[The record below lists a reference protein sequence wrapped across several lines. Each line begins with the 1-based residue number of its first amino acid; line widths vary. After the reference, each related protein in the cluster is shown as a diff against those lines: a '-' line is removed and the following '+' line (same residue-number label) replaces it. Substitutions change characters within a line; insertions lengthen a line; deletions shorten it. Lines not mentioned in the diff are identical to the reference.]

1 MAANKHKGKMG
12 IAVQAA
18 AATEGKPDDAQAA

>member
-18 AATEGKPDDAQAA
+18 AASAGVPNADAA